1 MANHLKMAMVD
12 TIVTLKQHGWSI
24 RRIARELG
32 IDRGTV
38 RRYIRQEQL
47 HPKPPTKAPT
57 GSDGISKSPTNAPI
71 GSQTGKDPPGN
82 RPAGTTSKCEPYR
95 KIIEGK
101 FEQGLSAQR
110 IYQDLTAEHGYT
122 DSYYSVRRFVNRLS
136 GDDRFLPFRR
146 MECAPGDEAQIDFG
160 KGAPVVDSDGRHQRC
175 HVMRIALSHSR
186 KGYSETALRQT
197 TDDFI
202 RCLENAFWHFGGVSR
217 TLIIDNLK
225 AAVSKADWYDPDLN
239 PKIQS
244 FCQHYGTV
252 ILPTKPYTPRHKGKI
267 EKGIEYVQNN
277 ALKGKRFS
285 SIAEQNAYLLHWETN
300 VADKRIHGTTRK
312 QVGKVF
318 EEVEKPALLPL
329 PVNRF
334 PSFQEAKRS
343 VHRDGHIEVK
353 KAYYSVAPEYVGR
366 QVWARWDGHLVRI
379 YNSRME
385 QLVVHVQGPPG
396 TFHTLAEH
404 IHSEKISSVERGATW
419 LLKRVELIGPSAEGW
434 AKAMLTV
441 RGIQGMRVL
450 VGLMSLAHRHP
461 ADVIDRAC
469 QTALTHEAFRLRT
482 IRQLIKHGGAEQEEF
497 AFIDEHPIIRDLS
510 DYGAIIKAALH

>member
-1 MANHLKMAMVD
+1 
-12 TIVTLKQHGWSI
+12 
-24 RRIARELG
+24 
-32 IDRGTV
+32 
-38 RRYIRQEQL
+38 
-47 HPKPPTKAPT
+47 
-57 GSDGISKSPTNAPI
+57 
-71 GSQTGKDPPGN
+71 
-82 RPAGTTSKCEPYR
+82 
-95 KIIEGK
+95 
-101 FEQGLSAQR
+101 
-110 IYQDLTAEHGYT
+110 
-122 DSYYSVRRFVNRLS
+122 
-136 GDDRFLPFRR
+136 

-160 KGAPVVDSDGRHQRC
+160 KGAPVIDSDGRHQRC

-186 KGYSETALRQT
+186 KGYSETVFRQT

-277 ALKGKRFS
+277 ALRGKRFS

-334 PSFQEAKRS
+334 PSFHEAKRS

-419 LLKRVELIGPSAEGW
+419 LLNPHFSQPLIFGGFFVESRGWRFTISFVRCFSAVAG
-434 AKAMLTV
+434 
-441 RGIQGMRVL
+441 
-450 VGLMSLAHRHP
+450 
-461 ADVIDRAC
+461 
-469 QTALTHEAFRLRT
+469 
-482 IRQLIKHGGAEQEEF
+482 
-497 AFIDEHPIIRDLS
+497 
-510 DYGAIIKAALH
+510 